1 MRAEVDF
8 RDADPARAQFPQQ
21 APVHVDEIL
30 DRVVTQ
36 ADSLLIGYDRQPQP
50 RILQL
55 PKPLDHSWQQLD
67 LRGVVQKG
75 NVADERAVAVEQNQ
89 SSNTLAGSQVG

>member
-1 MRAEVDF
+1 MRGGVDL
-8 RDADPARAQFPQQ
+8 RGADPARARFPQQ
-21 APVHVDEIL
+21 AAVHVAEIL
-30 DRVVTQ
+30 ARVVTQ

-55 PKPLDHSWQQLD
+55 PKPLDHSWQNFH

-89 SSNTLAGSQVG
+89 SSNTLAGSEVG